1 MGAYEGNFIG
11 HPGKLWSGGSPMKC
25 PCENCITFIMC
36 KHRLYNEHNSQVTSL
51 SNECPIL
58 DDWMQE
64 DRNHY
69 KRRSIIFT
77 RYLFGLGIIEGWN
90 NDYKIRSPVP

>member
-1 MGAYEGNFIG
+1 MIQQ
-11 HPGKLWSGGSPMKC
+11 WGG
-25 PCENCITFIMC
+25 
-36 KHRLYNEHNSQVTSL
+36 YNDYNSQVTSL

-69 KRRSIIFT
+69 KRRSINFT